1 MALIGTYSVNN
12 DPNTVSGLYDDI
24 NDLLIGLSDNNQNLI
39 KARNIRDLTYTL
51 YNYVPDILQ
60 ETGTQISFDRMK
72 IYNGPGTHTSLSP
85 GTGNITTDSTD
96 AKLGTIQKIYHNSTT
111 PIFPNSWVLL
121 GDGIYIQNVL
131 NIIYAE
137 WCGNNR
143 VEYWI
148 TQEQI

>member
-72 IYNGPGTHTSLSP
+72 IYNTSLSP